1 MNKLEKLLS
10 PISIGTMQLKNRV
23 AMAPMATNWA
33 NPDGTMSDIITDY
46 FEARAKGGVGL
57 LVLEVTTIDST
68 FPYVPQTICLSDD
81 NHIPAMRSFTD
92 RMHRH
97 GAKVIPQISH
107 PGPESLSWLFHNK
120 QPVGPSAVICHS
132 YKQMCRELAIEEI
145 EPIIEQF
152 GQAALRARES
162 GCDGIEL
169 HAAHC
174 YMLLGSFISAL
185 RNTRTDAYG
194 GSAEARL
201 RLPLEVIKRIREKAG
216 EDFPIVMRISGDEIV
231 EGGRDIH
238 ETQYIAPILVEAGIN
253 AFDVSAGVFPQRS
266 WRILPPTGTPFG
278 INTALSA
285 AIKEVVDVPVIAV
298 GRITDPRFAED
309 ILQRKEADMI
319 MLGRA
324 LLADQNWVNKA
335 ADGKFED
342 IAPCV
347 GCGVGCISHREDGSP
362 MSCVINPTVGRE
374 RELVIEPAEKTKN
387 VMVIGGG
394 PGGLEAAR
402 VAALRGH
409 KATIFEKDSKVG
421 GQLNLAAVPPMK
433 QELAKWV
440 KYLLSQA
447 KKAGVEIELNTEVTP
462 ELVQEIKPD
471 VAIVAVGSEAFVP
484 DFPGIDNPKVV
495 TAHDILAGKVTV
507 PLENPLLSG
516 KVGIPKANVVV
527 LGGGMVG
534 CEVADYLAT
543 KGDNPIVGRVAVTV
557 VTSKKEV
564 GLDMVSEIRTLLMQ
578 RLWEKGVTF
587 SYSSIVKE
595 ILDDGV
601 LIEKDGNEEILSGI
615 DMIILARGVKS
626 VDNLSETIKDYVTEV
641 YVIGDA
647 KEPREALEAIAEG
660 SQIAREI

>member
-1 MNKLEKLLS
+1 M
-10 PISIGTMQLKNRV
+10 
-23 AMAPMATNWA
+23 
-33 NPDGTMSDIITDY
+33 
-46 FEARAKGGVGL
+46 GL
-57 LVLEVTTIDST
+57 IVLEVTTIDST
-68 FPYVPQTICLSDD
+68 FSYVPQTICLSDD
-81 NHIPAMRSFTD
+81 FHIPAMRQFTD
-92 RMHRH
+92 KMHNH

-107 PGPESLSWLFHNK
+107 PGPESLSWLFHDV

-132 YKQMCRELAIEEI
+132 YKQMCRELSIEEI

-152 GQAALRARES
+152 GQAACRARES

-185 RNTRTDAYG
+185 RNKRTDGYG
-194 GSAEARL
+194 GSVETRL
-201 RLPLEVIKRIREKAG
+201 RLPLEVIKRIHDKAG
-216 EDFPIVMRISGDEIV
+216 DDFPIVMRISGDELV

-253 AFDVSAGVFPQRS
+253 ALDVSAGVFPQRS

-285 AIKEVVDVPVIAV
+285 AIKEVVDIPVITV

-309 ILQRKEADMI
+309 ILQRKEADMV
-319 MLGRA
+319 MLGRS

-335 ADGKFED
+335 TDGRFED

-347 GCGVGCISHREDGSP
+347 GCGVGCISSREDGSP

-374 RELVIEPAEKTKN
+374 KELIIEPAAKVKN

-409 KATIFEKDSKVG
+409 KVTIFEKDSKVG

-440 KYLLSQA
+440 KYLFVQV
-447 KKAGVEIELNTEVTP
+447 KKAGVEIKPNTEVTP
-462 ELVQEIKPD
+462 ELVQETKPD

-495 TAHDILAGKVTV
+495 TAHDVLAGKVVITT
-507 PLENPLLSG
+507 G
-516 KVGIPKANVVV
+516 NVVI
-527 LGGGMVG
+527 LGGGLVG
-534 CEVADYLAT
+534 CETADYLANR
-543 KGDNPIVGRVAVTV
+543 GDNPIVGRTTVTI
-557 VTSKKEV
+557 VTSKEET

-578 RLWEKGVTF
+578 RLGEKGVTILN
-587 SYSSIVKE
+587 SSVVKE
-595 ILDDGV
+595 IVDDGV
-601 LIEKDGNEEILSGI
+601 VITREGNEEVLH
-615 DMIILARGVKS
+615 DMNHIVLARGVKS
-626 VDNLSETIKDYVTEV
+626 VDTLSKKIKEHVAEV

>member
-1 MNKLEKLLS
+1 MEKLEKLLS
-10 PISIGTMQLKNRV
+10 PISIGTMELKNRV

-33 NPDGTMSDIITDY
+33 NPDGTMSEIITDY

-57 LVLEVTTIDST
+57 IVLEVTTIDST

-81 NHIPAMRSFTD
+81 SHIPAMRQFTD
-92 RMHRH
+92 TMHTH
-97 GAKVIPQISH
+97 GTKVIPQISH
-107 PGPESLSWLFHNK
+107 PGPESLSWLFHNI
-120 QPVGPSAVICHS
+120 QPVGPSAVVCHS

-152 GQAALRARES
+152 GQAARRARES

-185 RNTRTDAYG
+185 RNKRTDAYG
-194 GSAEARL
+194 GSVEARL
-201 RLPLEVIKRIREKAG
+201 RLPLEVIERIRERAG
-216 EDFPIVMRISGDEIV
+216 DDFPIVMRISGDEIV

-238 ETQYIAPILVEAGIN
+238 ETQYIAPILVEAGIK

-278 INTALSA
+278 INTALSE

-309 ILQRKEADMI
+309 ILLREEADMI

-335 ADGKFED
+335 ADGRFED

-347 GCGVGCISHREDGSP
+347 GCGVGCISSREDGSP

-374 RELVIEPAEKTKN
+374 KELTIDPAKKTKN

-402 VAALRGH
+402 IAALRGH

-440 KYLLSQA
+440 KYLLIQVE
-447 KKAGVEIELNTEVTP
+447 KAGVEIKLNTEVTP
-462 ELVQEIKPD
+462 ELVQAIKPD
-471 VAIVAVGSEAFVP
+471 IAIVAVGSEAFVP
-484 DFPGIDNPKVV
+484 DFPGIENPKIA
-495 TAHDILAGKVTV
+495 TAHDVLAGKVVITT
-507 PLENPLLSG
+507 G
-516 KVGIPKANVVV
+516 NVVI

-534 CEVADYLAT
+534 CEVADFLANR
-543 KGDNPIVGRVAVTV
+543 GDNPIVGRTAVTI
-557 VTSKKEV
+557 VTSKKET
-564 GLDMVSEIRTLLMQ
+564 GLDMVAEIRTLLMQ
-578 RLWEKGVTF
+578 RLWEKGVTILN
-587 SYSSIVKE
+587 SSVVKE
-595 ILDDGV
+595 IIDDGV
-601 LIEKDGNEEILSGI
+601 VITREGHEETLHGMNHIV
-615 DMIILARGVKS
+615 LARGVKS
-626 VDNLSETIKDYVTEV
+626 IDTISEKIKDKVAEV